1 MVSNTLSQQFP
12 EELTESKTTETPPCD
27 VVLDKPVRTSAG
39 VHQRELP
46 PGAQPMCCAPYW
58 LQPVRPPDYLYPVG
72 LSVPKFVPWAP
83 SWMVFPVFL
92 FRVGM
97 SLHHRER
104 GTSPVLAARHFRTH
118 FGIER
123 VTVCTDH
130 NPFVFVWCTAS
141 HRLKLLRCSLEL
153 QQYNLNIVHQA
164 GKDNMLADLLSRCAA
179 PAVSI
184 AIPV

>member
-141 HRLKLLRCSLEL
+141 HRLR
-153 QQYNLNIVHQA
+153 A
-164 GKDNMLADLLSRCAA
+164 GCRNARLTARLANRGLTVTKRLTCGRVARST
-179 PAVSI
+179 VSK
-184 AIPV
+184 PLG